1 MFPCQGSYLPQTLS
15 GLFPQ
20 VLAWVLQSCST
31 LLVITN
37 TSSPWTSSPDNIPG
51 QPVFPLPAGPFLTGS
66 QPKHVP
72 CFVLSPSCHCLSL
85 YSALPSHLS
94 PAPSVPLAES
104 RALCSSPA
112 QRPYPPSVYLRI
124 VKSTLFSHPLSFS
137 SPSCSCIIA
146 QYILGFISIA
156 TQRPRNKVSWVG
168 VAARPF
174 CDPSMTP
181 HLCRGH
187 GFYIWICGKQTVSCL
202 SCTRCTLHS
211 PFSCQVFP
219 LTLLSL

>member
-31 LLVITN
+31 LLLITD

-51 QPVFPLPAGPFLTGS
+51 QPVFPLPVGPFLTGS

-85 YSALPSHLS
+85 RSALPSHLS
-94 PAPSVPLAES
+94 PDPSVPLAEA

-124 VKSTLFSHPLSFS
+124 VKSTLFSHPCHSLLLVVPAS
-137 SPSCSCIIA
+137 SPNIFWGSFPLLLRD
-146 QYILGFISIA
+146 QETKFHG
-156 TQRPRNKVSWVG
+156 WVWQ
-168 VAARPF
+168 P
-174 CDPSMTP
+174 DPSVTHP
-181 HLCRGH
+181 
-187 GFYIWICGKQTVSCL
+187 
-202 SCTRCTLHS
+202 
-211 PFSCQVFP
+211 
-219 LTLLSL
+219 